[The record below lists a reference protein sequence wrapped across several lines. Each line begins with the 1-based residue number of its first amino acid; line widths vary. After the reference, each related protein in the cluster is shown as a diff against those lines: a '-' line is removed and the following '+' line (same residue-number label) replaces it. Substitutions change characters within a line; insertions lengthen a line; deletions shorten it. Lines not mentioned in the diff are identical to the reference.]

1 MIDRDLI
8 RDKFQAIRPA
18 LNERARRL
26 WAAAEARSLGR
37 GGISAVAAATG
48 IARDTIRLGIRE
60 LGQPSDP
67 RQDEPPP
74 SRVRHPGAGRKPLTA
89 TDASLLGDL
98 QALVESTTRGDPRSP
113 LRWTCKSTRRLSEE
127 LCKRGHQVG
136 RTTVHE
142 LLEHLGYSLQSNRKT
157 REGGSHPD
165 RDAQFEYINRQTKLF
180 QRVGQPVV
188 SVDTKKKELVGDFK
202 NGGREWRPEGE
213 PEEVRVH
220 DFQDPA
226 LGKAI
231 PYGVYDLTAN
241 RGWVGVGVDHDTAE
255 SAVATLDRWWSMM
268 GRPLYPRAAELLV
281 MADGGGSNGSRN
293 RLWKVALVAMARETG
308 LRIRVCH
315 FPPGTSK
322 WNKIEHR
329 MFCHITQ
336 NWRGR
341 PLVSHEVI
349 VNRIGSTTTLKGL
362 EIRAELDAK
371 AYPKGKK
378 VTDEEL
384 AAVKIQRARFH
395 GEWNYTVL
403 PDPK

>member
-8 RDKFQAIRPA
+8 REKFQAIRPV

-37 GGISAVAAATG
+37 GGISAVTAATG
-48 IARDTIRLGIRE
+48 IARDTVRLGIRE
-60 LGQPSDP
+60 LGRPMTEIEAEPS
-67 RQDEPPP
+67 P
-74 SRVRHPGAGRKPLTA
+74 SRVRHPGAGRKPLTS

-98 QALVESTTRGDPRSP
+98 RALVESTTRGDPRSP
-113 LRWTCKSTRRLSEE
+113 LRWTCKSTRRLAEE
-127 LCKRGHQVG
+127 LQQRGHQVG

-142 LLEHLGYSLQSNRKT
+142 LLERLGYSLQSNRKT
-157 REGGSHPD
+157 REGESHPD
-165 RDAQFEYINRQTKLF
+165 RGAQFEYINRQTKLF
-180 QRVGQPVV
+180 QRLGQPVV

-202 NGGREWRPEGE
+202 NGGREWRPKGH

-241 RGWVGVGVDHDTAE
+241 AGWVSVGVDHDTAE
-255 SAVATLDRWWSMM
+255 FAVATLGRWWSMM

-293 RLWKVALVAMARETG
+293 RLWKVALAAMARETG
-308 LRIRVCH
+308 LRIKVCH

-341 PLVSHEVI
+341 PLVSHEVV
-349 VNRIGSTTTLKGL
+349 VNLIGSTTTSKGL
-362 EIRAELDAK
+362 EIRAELDRE
-371 AYPKGKK
+371 AYPKGRK
-378 VTDEEL
+378 VTDGEL
-384 AAVKIQRARFH
+384 ARVKIQRARFH
-395 GEWNYTVL
+395 GDWNYTVL
-403 PDPK
+403 PEQD

>member
-1 MIDRDLI
+1 MIDRELI
-8 RDKFQAIRPA
+8 REKFQVIRPV
-18 LNERARRL
+18 LSERARRL

-37 GGISAVAAATG
+37 GGLSAVAAATG
-48 IARDTIRLGIRE
+48 IARDTVRLGIRE
-60 LGQPSDP
+60 LGEPSSES
-67 RQDEPPP
+67 QAVLPP
-74 SRVRHPGAGRKPLTA
+74 SRVRHAGAGRKPLTS
-89 TDASLLGDL
+89 TDASLLADL
-98 QALVESTTRGDPRSP
+98 RSLVEPTTRGDPRSP
-113 LRWTCKSTRRLSEE
+113 LCWTCKSTRRLADE
-127 LCKRGHQVG
+127 LRERGHQVS

-142 LLEHLGYSLQSNRKT
+142 LLERLGYSLQSNRKT
-157 REGGSHPD
+157 REGESHPD
-165 RDAQFEYINRQTKLF
+165 RNAQFEYINRQTKLF
-180 QRVGQPVV
+180 QRLGQPVV

-202 NGGREWRPEGE
+202 NGGREWRPKGE

-231 PYGVYDLTAN
+231 PYGVYDLTAD
-241 RGWVGVGVDHDTAE
+241 RGWVSVGVDHDTAE
-255 SAVATLDRWWSMM
+255 FAVATLCRWWSMM

-293 RLWKVALVAMARETG
+293 RLWKVSLGAMARETG
-308 LRIRVCH
+308 LRIKVCH

-329 MFCHITQ
+329 MFSHITQ

-349 VNRIGSTTTLKGL
+349 VNLIGATTTSKGL
-362 EIRAELDAK
+362 EIRAELDRE

-378 VTDEEL
+378 VTDEDL
-384 AAVKIQRARFH
+384 ARVKIQPARFH
-395 GEWNYTVL
+395 GDWNYTIL
-403 PDPK
+403 PE